1 MKLGEALTLR
11 SQLQVKFQQL
21 RERLKASAI
30 VQEGEA
36 PPEDPKVLLRE
47 LEAVAAEL
55 EKLIARINKT
65 NLVTS
70 VRDGMTLT
78 EALARRDHLGWRL
91 GALHQVAETASVVQ
105 ARYGKA
111 ELRMVRTIDVAKLR
125 QRGDDLA
132 KQRRTLDAQI
142 QEVNWLTELARAR
155 VGSRRRRRRAPNATD
170 VAPGVATGER
180 MGFESPLIQSSPAP

>member
-36 PPEDPKVLLRE
+36 PPEDPGELLRE
-47 LEAVAAEL
+47 LESIATEL

-78 EALARRDHLGWRL
+78 EALARRDHLGWLL
-91 GALHQVAETASVVQ
+91 GALHQVAETASVVH

-111 ELRMVRTIDVAKLR
+111 ELRMVRTVDVANLR
-125 QRGDDLA
+125 QHADDLA
-132 KQRRTLDAQI
+132 KERRTLDAQI
-142 QEVNWLTELARAR
+142 QEVNWLTELAA
-155 VGSRRRRRRAPNATD
+155 
-170 VAPGVATGER
+170 
-180 MGFESPLIQSSPAP
+180 

>member
-21 RERLKASAI
+21 RERLKASAL

-36 PPEDPKVLLRE
+36 PPEDPNTLLVD
-47 LEAVAAEL
+47 LEAVAVEL
-55 EKLIARINKT
+55 EDLIARINKT
-65 NLVTS
+65 NLATS

-78 EALARRDHLGWRL
+78 EALARRDHLGWLL
-91 GALHQVAETASVVQ
+91 GALHQVAETASVAH

-111 ELRMVRTIDVAKLR
+111 ELRMVRTVDVAKLR

-132 KQRRTLDAQI
+132 KQRRTLDVQI
-142 QEVNWLTELARAR
+142 QEVNWLTELA
-155 VGSRRRRRRAPNATD
+155 
-170 VAPGVATGER
+170 
-180 MGFESPLIQSSPAP
+180 

>member
-21 RERLKASAI
+21 RERLKVSAI

-36 PPEDPKVLLRE
+36 PPEDPNALLGE

-55 EKLIARINKT
+55 ETLIARINKT
-65 NLVTS
+65 NLATS

-78 EALARRDHLGWRL
+78 QALARRDHLGRLL
-91 GALHQVAETASVVQ
+91 GALHQVAETASVVH

-111 ELRMVRTIDVAKLR
+111 ELRMVRTVEVGTLR
-125 QRGDDLA
+125 QRADDLA
-132 KQRRTLDAQI
+132 KERRTLDAQI
-142 QEVNWLTELARAR
+142 QEVNWLTELAA
-155 VGSRRRRRRAPNATD
+155 
-170 VAPGVATGER
+170 
-180 MGFESPLIQSSPAP
+180 

>member
-21 RERLKASAI
+21 RERLNASAL

-36 PPEDPKVLLRE
+36 PPEDPNTLLVD
-47 LEAVAAEL
+47 LEAVAVEL
-55 EKLIARINKT
+55 EDLIARINKT
-65 NLVTS
+65 NLATS

-78 EALARRDHLGWRL
+78 EALARRDHLGWLL
-91 GALHQVAETASVVQ
+91 GALHQVAETASVAH

-111 ELRMVRTIDVAKLR
+111 ELRMVRTVDVAKLR

-142 QEVNWLTELARAR
+142 QEVNWLTELA
-155 VGSRRRRRRAPNATD
+155 
-170 VAPGVATGER
+170 
-180 MGFESPLIQSSPAP
+180 